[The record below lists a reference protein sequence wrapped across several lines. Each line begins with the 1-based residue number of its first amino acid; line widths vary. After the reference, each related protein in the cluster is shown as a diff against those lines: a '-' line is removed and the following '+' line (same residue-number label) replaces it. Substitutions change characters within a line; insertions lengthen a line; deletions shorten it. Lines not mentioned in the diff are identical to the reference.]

1 MTRWFHM
8 TLLLLACLSALV
20 SCDKQ
25 EDIDRAYT
33 DYRYDIVTYLGRND
47 RGAVFEYLGRDDST
61 AVKLQSQTEVSEDIK
76 TNQRV
81 LLRYDFADA
90 VPAAKRDIEVYGCS
104 SIFTDSLRQTDVS
117 PDSLPCHEIKLRSLW
132 RTGEFINLHCLVE
145 FTNKARTFM
154 LVADGKTLE
163 NDTVD
168 CYLVHDLRGERGTF
182 WRDCYAS
189 FNVGALWKRSYFKC
203 LRIHVNDVTF
213 PKTPFYD
220 FNKTIITNN

>member
-1 MTRWFHM
+1 MI
-8 TLLLLACLSALV
+8 LLLLACLPAMV

-25 EDIDRAYT
+25 EEIDRSYT

-47 RGAVFEYLGRDDST
+47 RGAVFEYLGRDDSI
-61 AVKLQSQTEVSEDIK
+61 AVKLQSQTDVDQDIK
-76 TNQRV
+76 ANNRV
-81 LLRYDFADA
+81 LLRYNFVDR
-90 VPAAKRDIEVYGCS
+90 VPADSRDIEVYSCN
-104 SIFTDSLRQTDVS
+104 SIFSDSLRQTQAA
-117 PDSLPCHEIKLRSLW
+117 PDSLPRHAVKLRSLW
-132 RTGEFINLHCLVE
+132 RTGEFINLFCQLE
-145 FTNKARTFM
+145 YTNKARTLM

-203 LRIHVNDVTF
+203 LRIHLNDVTY
-213 PKTPFYD
+213 PNTPFYD
-220 FNKTIITNN
+220 FNK